1 MGKDTVNILHIDTE
15 REWRGGQQ
23 QVIYLLQGLLDRK
36 ITTSLVCQP
45 SSRLADFCIAHD
57 LLFYPVRML
66 GELDVLAALK
76 IAGLA
81 RRHEFDIL
89 HLHSAHAISIGL
101 LTKLFYSNPKLVG
114 MRRVDFNIKNSI
126 LSRLKYRLMDRIV
139 CISDG
144 IKNILA
150 ADGIPSEKIAMI
162 RSGIDI
168 NKFNHN
174 PGAPNFRER
183 FKIPKSHTIIGTVAA
198 MVGHKDY
205 PTLLRAARLVIQQI
219 PEVTFLAVGHGPD
232 LASIKKLSEDL
243 QLRDRF
249 IFAGFQEEV
258 GPFLTNFDIFIM
270 ASKLEG
276 LGTSI
281 LDAQSVGLPLIATRT
296 GGIPEIVHHNR
307 NGLLVPPQ
315 DPDTMAGAI
324 IELIKDEPRRSR
336 LGMNAKESV
345 RNHSIDKTIE
355 ETLRLYKELLNQ

>member
-1 MGKDTVNILHIDTE
+1 
-15 REWRGGQQ
+15 
-23 QVIYLLQGLLDRK
+23 
-36 ITTSLVCQP
+36 
-45 SSRLADFCIAHD
+45 
-57 LLFYPVRML
+57 
-66 GELDVLAALK
+66 
-76 IAGLA
+76 
-81 RRHEFDIL
+81 
-89 HLHSAHAISIGL
+89 
-101 LTKLFYSNPKLVG
+101 
-114 MRRVDFNIKNSI
+114 
-126 LSRLKYRLMDRIV
+126 
-139 CISDG
+139 
-144 IKNILA
+144 
-150 ADGIPSEKIAMI
+150 
-162 RSGIDI
+162 
-168 NKFNHN
+168 
-174 PGAPNFRER
+174 
-183 FKIPKSHTIIGTVAA
+183 

-355 ETLRLYKELLNQ
+355 ETLRLYRELLNQ